1 MKPEHNLS
9 DELLAKYLAGKT
21 SPEETEQVLSFL
33 AENDGNL
40 DDFAQIC
47 AAIEVQKSAEMAASA
62 QKKAFRR
69 RILWVASSAAA
80 IALIVV
86 VALFA
91 FQPKENSHWVAQQ
104 TDSTQNTNVVP
115 KSKSTD
121 NQEGDIENKKTEN
134 TDAVAPNWRGEQP
147 KNYAE
152 STSKTGF
159 CNMVTPSQSKYAVS
173 TQRTYFDFSW
183 STDAV
188 RETLTLKD
196 ETGQIRY
203 REEMQ
208 NEDYVKLKVA
218 DYQKYGKL
226 SWALVLTYSS
236 GATET
241 KTGDIV
247 FEN

>member
-62 QKKAFRR
+62 HKKAVRR

-91 FQPKENSHWVAQQ
+91 FQPKENSNWVAQQ
-104 TDSTQNTNVVP
+104 TDSTQNTIIVP
-115 KSKSTD
+115 ESEFVD
-121 NQEGDIENKKTEN
+121 NQNDSVIEKETNN
-134 TDAVAPNWRGEQP
+134 AIAPNWRGEQP

-152 STSKTGF
+152 GTSKTGF
-159 CNMVTPSQSKYAVS
+159 CTMITPSRNVYAVS

>member
-1 MKPEHNLS
+1 MKFEQNLS

-40 DDFAQIC
+40 EDFTQIC
-47 AAIEVQKSAEMAASA
+47 AAIEVQKSAEKAAFA
-62 QKKAFRR
+62 QKRAFRR

-91 FQPKENSHWVAQQ
+91 FQPKENSNWVAQKN
-104 TDSTQNTNVVP
+104 DSTQKSMAVP
-115 KSKSTD
+115 KSESID
-121 NQEGDIENKKTEN
+121 NQNDSVVEKEKSKNNAI
-134 TDAVAPNWRGEQP
+134 APNWRGEQP

-152 STSKTGF
+152 GTSKTGF
-159 CNMVTPSQSKYAVS
+159 CTMITPSRNVYAVS
-173 TQRTYFDFSW
+173 MQRTYFDFSW

>member
-1 MKPEHNLS
+1 MPEQNLS
-9 DELLAKYLAGKT
+9 DELLAKYLSGKT

-40 DDFAQIC
+40 DDFTQIC
-47 AAIEVQKSAEMAASA
+47 AAIEVQKSAEKAAFA
-62 QKKAFRR
+62 QKRAVRR

-91 FQPKENSHWVAQQ
+91 FQPNENDDRMAQQ
-104 TDSTQNTNVVP
+104 TDSAQNSIFVP
-115 KSKSTD
+115 KSESFD
-121 NQEGDIENKKTEN
+121 NQNDSIAKGVEEKSK
-134 TDAVAPNWRGEQP
+134 ALAPNWRGEP
-147 KNYAE
+147 SKNYAE
-152 STSKTGF
+152 GTSKMGF
-159 CNMVTPSQSKYAVS
+159 CTMITPSQNVS
-173 TQRTYFDFSW
+173 SVSSHRTYFDFSW

-188 RETLTLKD
+188 RETLILKD
-196 ETGQIRY
+196 ENGRIIH

-208 NEDYVKLKVA
+208 NEDYVKFKVA

-226 SWALVLTYSS
+226 SWTLVLTYSS

>member
-1 MKPEHNLS
+1 MPEQNLS
-9 DELLAKYLAGKT
+9 DELLAKYLSGKT

-40 DDFAQIC
+40 DDFTQIC
-47 AAIEVQKSAEMAASA
+47 AAIEVQKSAEKAAFA
-62 QKKAFRR
+62 QKKAVRR

-91 FQPKENSHWVAQQ
+91 FQPKENSNWVAQK
-104 TDSTQNTNVVP
+104 TDSTQNTIVVP
-115 KSKSTD
+115 ESEFTD
-121 NQEGDIENKKTEN
+121 NQNDSVIEKETNN
-134 TDAVAPNWRGEQP
+134 AIAPNWRGEQP

-159 CNMVTPSQSKYAVS
+159 CNMITPSQSKYAVS

-188 RETLTLKD
+188 RQTLILKD
-196 ETGQIRY
+196 ENGRIVH

-208 NEDYVKLKVA
+208 DEDYVKLKVA

-226 SWALVLTYSS
+226 SWTLVLTYSS

>member
-1 MKPEHNLS
+1 MKSEPNLS
-9 DELLAKYLAGKT
+9 DELLAKYLSGKT

-33 AENDGNL
+33 AENDENL
-40 DDFAQIC
+40 EDFTQIC
-47 AAIEVQKSAEMAASA
+47 AAIEVQKSAEKTAFS

-91 FQPKENSHWVAQQ
+91 FHTNENSNWVAQQ
-104 TDSTQNTNVVP
+104 TDSTQKTMVLP
-115 KSKSTD
+115 KFESID
-121 NQEGDIENKKTEN
+121 NQNDSTVKKVKKKSNALT
-134 TDAVAPNWRGEQP
+134 PNWRGEP
-147 KNYAE
+147 SKNYAE
-152 STSKTGF
+152 GTSKTGF
-159 CNMVTPSQSKYAVS
+159 CTMITPSQNVS
-173 TQRTYFDFSW
+173 SVSFHRTYFDFSW

-188 RETLTLKD
+188 RETLILKD
-196 ETGQIRY
+196 ENGQTLY

-208 NEDYVKLKVA
+208 NEDYVKFKVA

-226 SWALVLTYSS
+226 SWTLVLTYSS